1 MQHHIIMESI
11 VCWDDVAVIDGGQCE
26 IESGHEGIRCGL
38 VATVRYQELHHTI
51 SNSSGAVRRNG
62 LSYNEVEVAAVG
74 LLVHVILRGR
84 GARLTARA
92 AKY

>member
-1 MQHHIIMESI
+1 MES
-11 VCWDDVAVIDGGQCE
+11 VVSWDDVAVIDGGQCE

-38 VATVRYQELHHTI
+38 VATVRYQELHHTF